1 MVEWVKVALQETNA
15 MENVEQSMTDLDR
28 LVSQYLEEVH
38 QVNEENVQALSLN
51 YTEAVDFLRWLT
63 ETGKE
68 LDDIDRP
75 EQEE

>member
-1 MVEWVKVALQETNA
+1 MVEWAKVALQETNA

-68 LDDIDRP
+68 PEDIDRR
-75 EQEE
+75 EEEE